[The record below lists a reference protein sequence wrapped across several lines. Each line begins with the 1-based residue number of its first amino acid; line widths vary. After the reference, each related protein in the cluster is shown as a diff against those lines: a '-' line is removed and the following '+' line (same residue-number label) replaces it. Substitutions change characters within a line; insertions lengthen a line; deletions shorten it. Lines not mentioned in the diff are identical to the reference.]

1 MGVQREGTAA
11 LRALLQELALLP
23 RAQKPGGVAGRVS
36 SDEAVVKGNQRGVVS
51 SSSSS
56 SSQSTVPRAAL
67 PLSGCCSHGS
77 TGRSPGTQVC
87 LPCTALAYCS
97 KEKYSRDENLY

>member
-23 RAQKPGGVAGRVS
+23 CAQKPGGVAGRVS
-36 SDEAVVKGNQRGVVS
+36 SDEAVVKGNQRGVV
-51 SSSSS
+51 SSSS

-97 KEKYSRDENLY
+97 KEKYSRDANLY

>member
-23 RAQKPGGVAGRVS
+23 HAQKPGGVAGRVS

-56 SSQSTVPRAAL
+56 QSTVPRAAL

-77 TGRSPGTQVC
+77 TGKSPGTQVC

-97 KEKYSRDENLY
+97 KEKYSRDANLY

>member
-11 LRALLQELALLP
+11 LQAVLALLP
-23 RAQKPGGVAGRVS
+23 NVQKPCGVAGWAS
-36 SDEAVVKGNQRGVVS
+36 SDEAVVRGNQCGVVS
-51 SSSSS
+51 FSSSSP
-56 SSQSTVPRAAL
+56 QSTVPRAAL

-87 LPCTALAYCS
+87 LPCTALVYCS
-97 KEKYSRDENLY
+97 TRNTAEMQALH

>member
-23 RAQKPGGVAGRVS
+23 HAQKPGGVAGRVS
-36 SDEAVVKGNQRGVVS
+36 SDEAVVKGNQRGVV
-51 SSSSS
+51 SSSS

-97 KEKYSRDENLY
+97 KEKYSRDANLY

>member
-23 RAQKPGGVAGRVS
+23 HAQKPGGVAGRVS
-36 SDEAVVKGNQRGVVS
+36 SDEAVVKGNQRGVV

-97 KEKYSRDENLY
+97 KEKYSRDANLY